1 MAITDDLSAAL
12 MVSDADAI
20 VAADAQGVIRFWNP
34 GAERVF
40 GFTAAD
46 AVGQSLDLI
55 IPERLR
61 DRHWRGYHEVMRT
74 GQSRYGDGDI
84 LAVPSVRKDG
94 TRISLEF
101 TIVPLRDGSGGLT
114 GMGAILRDV
123 TSRFNELQ
131 TLRKRLAGSSDQ
143 SAAGRA

>member
-12 MVSDADAI
+12 LVSNADAI
-20 VAADAQGVIRFWNP
+20 IAADAQGVIRFWNP

-55 IPERLR
+55 IPERQR
-61 DRHWRGYHEVMRT
+61 DRHWRGYREVMRT

-84 LAVPSVRKDG
+84 LAVPGVRKDG
-94 TRISLEF
+94 ARISLEF
-101 TIVPLRDGSGGLT
+101 TIVPLRDGSGELS

-123 TSRFNELQ
+123 TTRFNELQ
-131 TLRKRLAGSSDQ
+131 ALRKKLAGSS
-143 SAAGRA
+143 

>member
-1 MAITDDLSAAL
+1 MAIADDLSAAL
-12 MVSDADAI
+12 MVSNADAI
-20 VAADAQGVIRFWNP
+20 IAADAQGVIRFWNP

-84 LAVPSVRKDG
+84 LAVPGVRKDG

-123 TSRFNELQ
+123 TTRFNELQ
-131 TLRKRLAGSSDQ
+131 TLRKKLAGSS
-143 SAAGRA
+143 

>member
-1 MAITDDLSAAL
+1 MAIADDLSAAL
-12 MVSDADAI
+12 LVSNADAI
-20 VAADAQGVIRFWNP
+20 IAADAQGVIRFWNP

-84 LAVPSVRKDG
+84 LAVPGVRKDG

-123 TSRFNELQ
+123 TTRFNEIQ
-131 TLRKRLAGSSDQ
+131 TLRKKLAGSS
-143 SAAGRA
+143 